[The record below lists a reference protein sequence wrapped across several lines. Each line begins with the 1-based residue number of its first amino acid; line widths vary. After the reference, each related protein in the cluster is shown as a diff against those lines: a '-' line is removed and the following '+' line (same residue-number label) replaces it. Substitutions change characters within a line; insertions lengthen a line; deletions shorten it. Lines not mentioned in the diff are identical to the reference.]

1 MKESKFLSSDTMSD
15 YLAKPDQTL
24 QEHSL
29 RAHNV
34 LCRVLAAMP
43 DFQIPENIAQIVLL
57 HDIGKIN
64 RAFQDALRNSGTMEE
79 QRLYRLRHELISGL
93 VYYLLNPSDL
103 SGTMAIYSHHKRLNP
118 GTFDMDRSIPAFFDA
133 NDMHQVVKELLR
145 SAKLPVPE
153 DNILNKIEQIPNNPD
168 ILCICFNKLI
178 GQLADSPPK
187 RDNYITKKALLYY
200 ADWMSSGDID
210 PSPYFDYPKINQS
223 VLTKKI
229 SDRINAKL
237 VWHEYQ
243 QRIVSQTGDV
253 LLIAPTGS
261 GKTEAALLWAG
272 SNPGRLVYLL
282 PTRVTTN
289 AIYERLNQ
297 YNLSPKTALVHSHTS
312 LYMYENERDF
322 TWSDHLLS
330 KCLAYPISVGTIDQ
344 ILSAGFN
351 VGYWE
356 LKEFNLR
363 NARIVIDEIHTFDPF
378 AMGLLISYISH
389 LKNHGASFFIMSA
402 TIPAYLV
409 KLLQKS
415 NSNLQIVEAAEFSE
429 IRKNKIVLIDDASQ
443 VEAMAVEAYRQ
454 GKKVLLVHNTVNAAI
469 RSYQSIKTLLGQE
482 DSCRLMCYHAR
493 FIYKDR
499 GIKEKQINS
508 LAEDSEAC
516 ILVATQV
523 VEVSLDIDF
532 DLLISE
538 NAPIDALIQRIGR
551 INRRGKK
558 QDSSVC
564 IFEHNRV
571 SEMVY
576 NRDILQRSLSQIL
589 FYQDQHPSEKDFV
602 KMVDEVYSDYDPES
616 DPLFQQGLVAHRE
629 IQRLSLQIMDFAG
642 DDSEKHKAV
651 TRALTYIKIPV
662 IPACFHPELRESNR
676 FEKVLHQVDIPQNW
690 LKKLGTTQKFKD
702 SDDFLYCSFDYSFE
716 IGMVQNSENFLNT
729 NGSLEE
735 GD

>member
-29 RAHNV
+29 KAHNV
-34 LCRVLAAMP
+34 LCRILAYFP
-43 DFQIPENIAQIVLL
+43 DLKAPDNFAKIVLL

-103 SGTMAIYSHHKRLNP
+103 SGTMAIYSHHKSLNP
-118 GTFDMDRSIPAFFDA
+118 GTFDIDRAIPAFFDA
-133 NDMHQVVKELLR
+133 NDMHQVIKELLR
-145 SAKLPVPE
+145 AAELPVQE
-153 DNILNKIEQIPNNPD
+153 DTILNKIEQIPNNPD
-168 ILCICFNKLI
+168 ILCNCFNKLI
-178 GQLADSPPK
+178 GRLADSPPR
-187 RDNYITKKALLYY
+187 RDNYITQKALLYY

-210 PSPYFDYPKINQS
+210 PSPYFDYPKIDQI
-223 VLTKKI
+223 VLTKKL
-229 SDRINAKL
+229 SDRINAKP

-243 QRIVSQTGDV
+243 QRIVSHTGDV

-261 GKTEAALLWAG
+261 GKTEAALLWVG

-289 AIYERLNQ
+289 AIYERLSL

-378 AMGLLISYISH
+378 AMGLLISYMSH
-389 LKNHGASFFIMSA
+389 LKSFGASFFIMSA
-402 TIPAYLV
+402 TIPTYLV

-415 NSNLQIVEAAEFSE
+415 NANLQIVEASEFSE
-429 IRKNKIVLIDDASQ
+429 SRKNKIVLIEDANQ
-443 VEAMAVEAYRQ
+443 VEDIAIDAFEH
-454 GKKVLLVHNTVNAAI
+454 GKKVLMVYNTVNAAI
-469 RSYQSIKTLLGQE
+469 GSYLTIKRRLGK
-482 DSCRLMCYHAR
+482 DYTDRLMCYHAR

-508 LAEDSEAC
+508 LAEDSDAC
-516 ILVATQV
+516 ILIATQV

-538 NAPIDALIQRIGR
+538 NAPIDAQIQRIGR
-551 INRRGKK
+551 VNRKGKK
-558 QDSSVC
+558 PDSAAC
-564 IFEHNRV
+564 IFTHRPI
-571 SEMVY
+571 SEKVY
-576 NRDILQRSLSQIL
+576 TRDILLKSMNQIQSYHNQR
-589 FYQDQHPSEKDFV
+589 PSESDYS
-602 KMVDEVYSDYDPES
+602 KMVNEVYSDYDPES
-616 DPLFQQGLVAHRE
+616 DPLFQQGIAAHRE
-629 IQRLSLQIMDFAG
+629 IQRLSLQIMDFAKENS
-642 DDSEKHKAV
+642 DKQKV
-651 TRALTYIKIPV
+651 LTRAISYIKSPIIPLSFY
-662 IPACFHPELRESNR
+662 AGLKDSSAM
-676 FEKVLHQVDIPQNW
+676 EKISHQVEIAQSKINSLPPDN
-690 LKKLGTTQKFKD
+690 KKTDTDG
-702 SDDFLYCSFDYSFE
+702 FLYCDFPYNYETGLLYRD
-716 IGMVQNSENFLNT
+716 INT
-729 NGSLEE
+729 I
-735 GD
+735 